1 MSVRAAE
8 SLPDQRPGVMRVT
21 SVELPARPENGVW
34 LVVAV
39 RDTGPGLDPSEQ
51 SRLFHRFAQANPQID
66 SLSGFGLGLFVS
78 RKIVELHD
86 GFIEVDSARGRGSV
100 FSLAIPA
107 SRAELPQ
114 APTRLL
120 VPPPTS
126 STPLI
131 SPTSPRPSSQG
142 DSAPP
147 LPRVLVVEGAFN
159 GRGGGA
165 DPADNSINARV
176 LMRQLQQ
183 NQFTPS
189 VAVNGLVR
197 GACWARR
204 ADMLQKALEALQAVD
219 AASASSKPV
228 AFECVLMDIVRRLLL
243 FDEHCDHDSKSRH
256 RSSRSLKIFTH

>member
-51 SRLFHRFAQANPQID
+51 TRLFHRFAQANPQID

-107 SRAELPQ
+107 QRAELPQ
-114 APTRLL
+114 PPTRLL
-120 VPPPTS
+120 VPAPQSSAPP
-126 STPLI
+126 I
-131 SPTSPRPSSQG
+131 SPTSPRPSSG
-142 DSAPP
+142 SDSAPS
-147 LPRVLVVEGAFN
+147 LPRVLIVEGACSLI
-159 GRGGGA
+159 RGIRLTMQTTRSTRA
-165 DPADNSINARV
+165 CSRV
-176 LMRQLQQ
+176 NCSRMPSRRPWLSMAWSVDRVTVVAL
-183 NQFTPS
+183 TPTES
-189 VAVNGLVR
+189 AR
-197 GACWARR
+197 GAAGGRHGVGVAAACRLRMR
-204 ADMLQKALEALQAVD
+204 ADGYCASLRV
-219 AASASSKPV
+219 AA
-228 AFECVLMDIVRRLLL
+228 DHVR
-243 FDEHCDHDSKSRH
+243 
-256 RSSRSLKIFTH
+256 

>member
-147 LPRVLVVEGAFN
+147 LPRVLVVEGASDLDSDV
-159 GRGGGA
+159 G
-165 DPADNSINARV
+165 
-176 LMRQLQQ
+176 LTRQTTRSTRACSCGNCSRTSSRLRSRS
-183 NQFTPS
+183 TAWC
-189 VAVNGLVR
+189 VERAGLVALTCYR
-197 GACWARR
+197 KRSKRCKRSTRPRR
-204 ADMLQKALEALQAVD
+204 RP
-219 AASASSKPV
+219 SP
-228 AFECVLMDIVRRLLL
+228 
-243 FDEHCDHDSKSRH
+243 
-256 RSSRSLKIFTH
+256 SRSNACSWTSCVDYYFLTSIATMTRRVVIARLVP